1 MRLPFRQIR
10 HQVLFLLSLFMLATI
25 LLLGIFATS
34 QIRRALTSQMIE
46 TQATLAQAIH
56 QGISMSFDEIIAD
69 LQQLSED
76 PRLQRFDRS
85 AEKSLNEFLVRSKLF
100 TNAIV
105 YDLEGTVC
113 ASTERSSPQE
123 AAKLVG
129 LNLLHGS
136 KKMSEMGKSLKAALT
151 EGKMQI
157 STVYSTMRQGQMLVI
172 NFPIRAFD
180 RRDSIRGILSMG
192 IHLDGALLHEM
203 LTRFSADDGFTLLT
217 DRHGKILARQGELLP
232 GNLSRAGVEPYPVP
246 GTKPSTWTMLGDEEF
261 LVTTLAVTQLDMVL
275 LVGRSKKGIVET
287 VNSLATNMLGIALIP
302 LLGAGFI
309 AWLLADRYLSQ
320 ILALL
325 KGLRQIGAGVLTS
338 RVEVVSNDELGEAG
352 QAFNTMAEGLE
363 RNQLVEE
370 LWRDRWNQNQ

>member
-56 QGISMSFDEIIAD
+56 QGISMNFDEIIAD
-69 LQQLSED
+69 LQQLSDD

-85 AEKSLNEFLVRSKLF
+85 AEKPLNEFLFRSKLF

-105 YDLEGTVC
+105 YDLDGTVC

-129 LNLLHGS
+129 LNLLRGS
-136 KKMSEMGKSLKAALT
+136 KKLSEMGRSLKAALT

-180 RRDSIRGILSMG
+180 RRDSVRGILSMG

-203 LTRFSADDGFTLLT
+203 LTRFSAEDGFTILT
-217 DRHGKILARQGELLP
+217 DRHGKILARHGGLLP

-246 GTKPSTWTMLGDEEF
+246 GTKPSTWSRLGDEEF
-261 LVTTLAVTQLDMVL
+261 LVTALAVTQLDMVL

-338 RVEVVSNDELGEAG
+338 RVEVVSDDELGEAG